1 MKPILKLVL
10 SCSLLTLASNFLAV
24 SPAKADSLKEGS
36 SSQPVNTYADYQLYC
51 SQVAYYYSAQS
62 PECNKYYPAK
72 NTSVVGEER
81 VGMDRQYEQYY
92 LHQLEALNYNLKM
105 VENSQNLEQLQRAQ
119 KSLSKTIEELEK
131 IPADAT
137 IHSSVWQTIYEAR
150 THLSNVDTW
159 LGREYRAR
167 YQVLR
172 AKVLSREAEKQTKG
186 AVTLSDYKAVNA
198 KWEEVQQLLSSVP
211 LGVFAMEDVKSLQT
225 FASVR
230 QQNVI
235 AQINILQAKGFV
247 DREVTF
253 QR

>member
-1 MKPILKLVL
+1 MKLALKLVL
-10 SCSLLTLASNFLAV
+10 SCTLLPLVSNFVAV
-24 SPAKADSLKEGS
+24 SPVKADSLKEGS
-36 SSQPVNTYADYQLYC
+36 LRQPVTTYADYQFYC
-51 SQVAYYYSAQS
+51 SQAAYYYNAQS

-72 NTSVVGEER
+72 NSSVVSEAR
-81 VGMDRQYEQYY
+81 VGMDRQYGQYY
-92 LHQLEALNYNLKM
+92 LMKLEALNSNLKM
-105 VENSQNLEQLQRAQ
+105 VENAQNLEQLQRAQ

-131 IPADAT
+131 IPVDAT

-150 THLSNVDTW
+150 THLSNIDTW

-172 AKVLSREAEKQTKG
+172 AKVLSREAEKQTKR
-186 AVTLSDYKAVNA
+186 AVTISDYKAVNA
-198 KWEEVQQLLSSVP
+198 KWVGVQQLLSSVP

-230 QQNVI
+230 QQNVV
-235 AQINILQAKGFV
+235 AQINILQARGIS